1 MASGAVNGIEI
12 SIVVPTYN
20 EGENIGT
27 LLRALDEAL
36 HGIPYEV
43 VIVDDASQ
51 DKTIEVV
58 NAIPISGHLIVY
70 RKPKRTGKPESLAIG
85 LKVARGRYI
94 SFLDADLEY
103 PPKAIVQMYHKAL
116 ETGADVVAAARIDK
130 RPLHRR
136 VISWGAKLLAKLMI
150 RELRRLRDPTTEL
163 ILAKKEALARA
174 GFEKYA
180 KYIKPITAALR
191 HTAKL
196 GYKIAEVPV
205 EVTPRQHGSSNF
217 KAEWITAYLRE
228 LMDLTDWLIP
238 KYIAIALVAAF
249 VAHALNSLIGIASLA
264 VSLTIR
270 YIPLRRLINPLGLV
284 TAEAASTALKIAA
297 APLVGIFPAWLI
309 ASVLEVVLVTWLR

>member
-1 MASGAVNGIEI
+1 MASGAVGGIEV
-12 SIVVPTYN
+12 SVVVPTYN
-20 EGENIGT
+20 EERNIGT

-58 NAIPISGHLIVY
+58 NATPISGHLVVY
-70 RKPKRTGKPESLAIG
+70 KKPKRTGKPESLAIG
-85 LKVARGRYI
+85 LKIANGRYI

-103 PPKAIVQMYHKAL
+103 PPKAIAQMYHKAL
-116 ETGADVVAAARIDK
+116 ETGADIIAAARIDK

-163 ILAKKEALARA
+163 ILAKKEALVKV

-196 GYKIAEVPV
+196 GYKIAEVQV
-205 EVTPRQHGSSNF
+205 EVTPRQHGTSSF
-217 KAEWITAYLRE
+217 KTKWITAYLRE

-238 KYIAIALVAAF
+238 KYIAVALAAALIA
-249 VAHALNSLIGIASLA
+249 HILNPAIGIASLA
-264 VSLTIR
+264 VSLAIR

-284 TAEAASTALKIAA
+284 TAEAASTALKIVTAS
-297 APLVGIFPAWLI
+297 LVGIFPAWLI
-309 ASVLEVVLVTWLR
+309 ASALEVALVTWLR

>member
-1 MASGAVNGIEI
+1 MASGAVGGIEV
-12 SIVVPTYN
+12 SVVIPTYN
-20 EGENIGT
+20 EEKNIGT
-27 LLRALDEAL
+27 LLRALDETL
-36 HGIPYEV
+36 HGISYEV
-43 VIVDDASQ
+43 VIVDDTSQ
-51 DKTIEVV
+51 DKTIEI
-58 NAIPISGHLIVY
+58 ASSTPISGHLVVY

-103 PPKAIVQMYHKAL
+103 PPKAIAQMYHKAL
-116 ETGADVVAAARIDK
+116 ETNADIIAAARIDK

-150 RELRRLRDPTTEL
+150 RELRRFKDPTTEL

-180 KYIKPITAALR
+180 KYIKPITAVLYHA
-191 HTAKL
+191 AKL
-196 GYKIAEVPV
+196 GLKITEVQV
-205 EVTPRQHGSSNF
+205 EVTPRQHGSSSF

-238 KYIAIALVAAF
+238 KYIAVALIAALVART
-249 VAHALNSLIGIASLA
+249 LNPYIGIASLA

-284 TAEAASTALKIAA
+284 TAEATSIALKIAA
-297 APLVGIFPAWLI
+297 SPLVGILPAWLI
-309 ASVLEVVLVTWLR
+309 ASSLEVALVTWLR

>member
-1 MASGAVNGIEI
+1 MASGAVGQFEV
-12 SIVVPTYN
+12 SVVVPTYN
-20 EGENIGT
+20 EEKNIGT

-51 DKTIEVV
+51 DKTIEVA
-58 NAIPISGHLIVY
+58 NATPISGHLVVY
-70 RKPKRTGKPESLAIG
+70 KKPKRTGKPESLAIG
-85 LKVARGRYI
+85 LKIANGRYI

-103 PPKAIVQMYHKAL
+103 PPKAIAQMYHKAL
-116 ETGADVVAAARIDK
+116 ETSADIVTAARIDK

-136 VISWGAKLLAKLMI
+136 IVSWGAKLLARLMI

-163 ILAKKEALARA
+163 VLAKKEALVKV

-191 HTAKL
+191 HAAKL

-205 EVTPRQHGSSNF
+205 EVTPRQHGSSSF
-217 KAEWITAYLRE
+217 KTMWITAYLRE

-238 KYIAIALVAAF
+238 KYIAIALVAAL
-249 VAHALNSLIGIASLA
+249 VAHALNPAIGIASLA
-264 VSLTIR
+264 VSLAIR
-270 YIPLRRLINPLGLV
+270 YIPLRRLINPLGLI
-284 TAEAASTALKIAA
+284 TAEAASTALKLAA
-297 APLVGIFPAWLI
+297 ASLAGLPLAWLI
-309 ASVLEVVLVTWLR
+309 ASALEVALVTWLR

>member
-1 MASGAVNGIEI
+1 MDSGAVGGIEV
-12 SIVVPTYN
+12 SVVVPTYN
-20 EGENIGT
+20 EEKNIGT

-51 DKTIEVV
+51 DKTIEVA
-58 NAIPISGHLIVY
+58 NATPISGHLVVY

-103 PPKAIVQMYHKAL
+103 PPKAIAQMYHEAL
-116 ETGADVVAAARIDK
+116 ETNADIIAAARIDK

-163 ILAKKEALARA
+163 ILAKKEALVKV

-196 GYKIAEVPV
+196 GYRIAEVPV
-205 EVTPRQHGSSNF
+205 EVTPRQHGSSSF
-217 KAEWITAYLRE
+217 KTKWITAYLKE

-238 KYIAIALVAAF
+238 KYIAIALVAALI
-249 VAHALNSLIGIASLA
+249 AHVLNPAIGIASLA
-264 VSLTIR
+264 MSLAIR
-270 YIPLRRLINPLGLV
+270 YIPLRRLINPLGLI
-284 TAEAASTALKIAA
+284 TAEATSTALKIASA
-297 APLVGIFPAWLI
+297 SLIGLPLAWLI
-309 ASVLEVVLVTWLR
+309 ASALEVALVMWLR